1 MSVNRVQQQ
10 TAASK
15 LTDPR
20 SPYTRVVAKI
30 AGPLVV
36 LLVVLACSASPALAA
51 NAPVWNI
58 TAMVTPT
65 YLTPN
70 GTGAPRRTTEVNEL
84 GGNEITVTV
93 HNLAETPV
101 SGAVIPIRLAL
112 SLHGVTFAGPSLAE
126 IGIGFNSP
134 VAPVAGC
141 TAGSSEPCVVTY
153 TGTLEPFAVVRL
165 RVQVATGAPGT
176 ATSTATVSGGE
187 VSGVPVASASMNQQ
201 LVVSSSRAPFGIQP
215 GSVLEEFVG
224 ADGAPETQA
233 DAHPYDLAVDF
244 ALNNYVGHANLVER
258 VPVEDM
264 KDVAVEL
271 PPGVAGNELA
281 LAQCASVDLALKQC
295 SGSSQVGTLRPMVT
309 AIAGVGTG
317 AIFNLKPDNGRT
329 NELGFVIS
337 LTVLRMPTTVRTNS
351 DYGIT
356 NITPNIDTAQANV
369 VAVESDIWGVPG
381 DHSHDRQ
388 RVLVGSYPNGEAHAS
403 ALPPSAFFT
412 MPSQCGVPLVYRIVV
427 DSWNHPG
434 RKLADGSPDLS
445 DSNWKV
451 TTVTEPPLTGCE
463 TLQSFAPKVAVAPAT
478 TFADTPSG
486 TTVDV
491 SVPQGEALTSPNE
504 LATPTLQ
511 NTKVTLPAGLVI
523 NPGQANGLAA
533 CQFSED
539 GVGTVG
545 PPSCPGSSKVGTVE
559 IETPLLPDKLEGNVY
574 VLQSNPP
581 DVQLLVAASGDGVN
595 FKLVGHVHLNEQT
608 GQLTSTFDGTPALPF
623 SHFRLIFSGGA
634 QAALST
640 PPSCGLYA
648 SMSDFT
654 PWSSPLTPDA
664 LANDAFAISSGPGG
678 SPCASP
684 LPFSP
689 SLIAG
694 ATTDQAGGY
703 TSFSLLLSRA
713 DGQQRIGGLQ
723 FKTPE
728 GLLGMIGKIPL
739 CEEPQAAA
747 GTCSAD
753 SQIGHTVVGAGAGP
767 DPLYVPEAGQSPAPI
782 YLTGSYR
789 GAPFGLS
796 IVVPVIAGP
805 FNLGTVVVRAAI
817 NVDPSTSRLTISTDP
832 LPLIL
837 DGIPTDLRQINTVI
851 DRPEFMFNPTSCAPE
866 EFSGI
871 AQSAEGAVAP
881 ISSRFQVGSCQ
892 SLTFKP
898 NFKVSTQGLTS
909 RASGA
914 SLDARVVYP
923 TGALGANQA
932 SSQSNIASVKVEL
945 PKQLP
950 SRLTT
955 LQKACTAAQFE
966 ADPAGCPVAS
976 RIGVVKAITPVLPVP
991 LTGPVYFVSHG
1002 GEAFPSLIAVMQ
1014 GYGVR
1019 VDLVAS
1025 TFISTAGITSSTF
1038 KQIPDVPIASFELY
1052 LPEGPYSALGAN
1064 GNLCTSTLKMPTTFV
1079 AQNGAVIHQSTPIE
1093 VTGCKPAIR
1102 AVGHSVK
1109 GSHASISVTVPS
1121 GGTLVATGSDI
1132 ERSVR
1137 HVGKAGTV
1145 AIGVTLH
1152 GHDLRVLAKNPHQ
1165 HVNVMVK
1172 LRFTRKHG
1180 APLTAYVRLLMG

>member
-1 MSVNRVQQQ
+1 M
-10 TAASK
+10 
-15 LTDPR
+15 
-20 SPYTRVVAKI
+20 SPYVRGVAKI
-30 AGPLVV
+30 AGSLIVVLVV
-36 LLVVLACSASPALAA
+36 LVCSATPALAA
-51 NAPVWNI
+51 SAPVWNI
-58 TAMVTPT
+58 TAKATPT
-65 YLTPN
+65 YFPPN
-70 GTGAPRRTTEVNEL
+70 STGEPYNPTELNSL
-84 GGNEITVTV
+84 GGNEITVIV
-93 HNLAETPV
+93 RNLGQTSI

-112 SLHGVTFAGPSLAE
+112 SLHGVTFAGPNSVE
-126 IGIGFNSP
+126 IERCEAKSADVNGECRG
-134 VAPVAGC
+134 VPVAGC
-141 TAGSSEPCVVTY
+141 TAGSSEPCVFTY
-153 TGTLEPFAVVRL
+153 TGTLEPSSVVRL
-165 RVQVATGAPGT
+165 RVEVATGAPGA

-187 VSGVPVASASMNQQ
+187 VSGVPVASASVNQQ
-201 LVVSSSRAPFGIQP
+201 LVVGSSRAPFGIQP
-215 GSVLEEFVG
+215 GSVLAEFVG
-224 ADGAPETQA
+224 ANGAPETQA

-244 ALNNYVGHANLVER
+244 AVNNYIGTANLVEPI
-258 VPVEDM
+258 PVEDM

-281 LAQCASVDLALKQC
+281 LAQCASVDLAFSEC
-295 SGSSQVGTLRPMVT
+295 SGSSQVGVLKVSISGT
-309 AIAGVGTG
+309 AGAPPG

-329 NELGFVIS
+329 NELGFRIS
-337 LTVLRMPTTVRTNS
+337 LSVVHMPTTVRTNS

-356 NITPNIDTAQANV
+356 NITPNIGTAQANID
-369 VAVESDIWGVPG
+369 AVESNIWGVPG
-381 DHSHDRQ
+381 DPSHDYQ
-388 RVLVGSYPNGEAHAS
+388 RVLKGRVEGGETHAGGSGHPS
-403 ALPPSAFFT
+403 ALPPAAFFT
-412 MPSQCGVPLVYRIVV
+412 MPSQCGEPLVFRIAI
-427 DSWNHPG
+427 DSWGHPG

-445 DSNWKV
+445 DPNWNV
-451 TTVTEPPLTGCE
+451 ATATSPPMTGCE
-463 TLQSFAPKVAVAPAT
+463 KLQSFAPKVAVAPAT

-486 TTVDV
+486 TTVEV
-491 SVPQGEALTSPNE
+491 SVPQGEGLTNPTE

-511 NTKVTLPAGLVI
+511 DTKVTLPAGLAI

-533 CQFSED
+533 CQFAED

-595 FKLVGHVHLNEQT
+595 LKLIGHVHLNEQT

-640 PPSCGLYA
+640 PPSCGVYA
-648 SMSDFT
+648 STSDFT

-664 LANDAFAISSGPGG
+664 LANDAFVISSGPNG
-678 SPCASP
+678 SACSSP
-684 LPFSP
+684 LPFAP

-694 ATTDQAGGY
+694 STTDQAGGY
-703 TSFSLLLSRA
+703 TGFSLLLSRA
-713 DGQQRIGGLQ
+713 DGQQRVGGLQ

-728 GLLGMIGKIPL
+728 GLLGMISKVPL
-739 CEEPQAAA
+739 CQEPQAATGA
-747 GTCSAD
+747 CSAD
-753 SQIGHTVVGAGAGP
+753 SQIGHTVVGAGPGP
-767 DPLYVPEAGQSPAPI
+767 DPLYVPEVGQSPAPI
-782 YLTGSYR
+782 YLTGPYR

-832 LPLIL
+832 LPQIL

-851 DRPEFMFNPTSCAPE
+851 DRPEFMFNPTSCAPK

-881 ISSRFQVGSCQ
+881 ISSHFQVGSCR

-898 NFKVSTQGLTS
+898 DFKVSTSGKTS
-909 RASGA
+909 RANGA

-932 SSQSNIASVKVEL
+932 SSQSNIASVKVDL

-966 ADPAGCPVAS
+966 ANPAGCPVES
-976 RIGVVKAITPVLPVP
+976 RIGVVKAITPVLPVA

-1002 GEAFPSLIAVMQ
+1002 GEAFPSLVAVLQ

-1025 TFISTAGITSSTF
+1025 TFISRVGITSSTF
-1038 KQIPDVPIASFELY
+1038 KQVPDVPISSFELY
-1052 LPEGPYSALGAN
+1052 LPEGKYSALAAN
-1064 GNLCTSTLKMPTTFV
+1064 GKLCASTLKMPTTFV
-1079 AQNGAVIHQSTPIE
+1079 AQNGAVIHQSTPIA
-1093 VTGCKPAIR
+1093 VTGCPKAR
-1102 AVGHSVK
+1102 KAVK
-1109 GSHASISVTVPS
+1109 EKAKKT
-1121 GGTLVATGSDI
+1121 
-1132 ERSVR
+1132 
-1137 HVGKAGTV
+1137 GKARKSN
-1145 AIGVTLH
+1145 H
-1152 GHDLRVLAKNPHQ
+1152 GQGR
-1165 HVNVMVK
+1165 
-1172 LRFTRKHG
+1172 RS
-1180 APLTAYVRLLMG
+1180 